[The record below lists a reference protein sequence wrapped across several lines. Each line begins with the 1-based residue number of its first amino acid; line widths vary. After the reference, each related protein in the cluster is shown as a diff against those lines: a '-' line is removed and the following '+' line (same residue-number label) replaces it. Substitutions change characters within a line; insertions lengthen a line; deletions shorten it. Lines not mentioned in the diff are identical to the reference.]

1 MGVHMELEDLETAF
15 QTLSEPPIIANYFDT
30 DTKEGMEV
38 VNRLLY
44 TKYAGDSL
52 GCIPSCFCKH
62 LSGEFYKGRTC
73 PKCFDKVENP
83 VNRDIQ
89 TKVWFETP
97 QNIDAFINPVAFAIL
112 SKAMT
117 DKGINCLLWLC
128 DPKYVFPANKA
139 TSPMFRR
146 LLMNNV
152 HRGINFFFRNFDA
165 IMEICFPIAKAGY
178 NEKVYEI
185 RKFVTEY
192 RQQIFTKHIPMPSNV
207 SFVIE
212 SNDTGQ
218 YTDTTMT
225 MAINAMRIITSI
237 NSSAFRLRQHD
248 VESRVTRAN
257 KELSDF
263 YKLYTF
269 KVLGRKKGIF
279 RHHVFGGRS
288 AFSARAVIT
297 SLSDAHHYQE
307 VHLPWSLS
315 VQLMAEHIKSKLL
328 NEHKYTP
335 KQIDTLLAKSVLNF
349 DPLVSRIIAQ
359 LIEEAPFMGIP
370 ILLQR
375 NPSLKR
381 GSAQMFYVT
390 KVKTDPRD
398 YTISMS
404 VLTLKAPNA
413 DFDGDELNI
422 ILILDRYMH
431 DKLSR
436 LQPHL
441 GTLDLNR
448 PKSISSNLS
457 MPAPVLSTLCNWL
470 NQPIVPDHLAQPWL
484 AQ

>member
-1 MGVHMELEDLETAF
+1 MGVHLEPEDLESAF
-15 QTLSEPPIIANYFDT
+15 NTLTEPPIIANYFNT
-30 DTKEGMEV
+30 DTKEGMEE

-52 GCIPSCFCKH
+52 GSVPRCFCGH
-62 LSGEFYKGRTC
+62 LEGEFKRNRIC
-73 PKCFDKVENP
+73 PKCFVQVENP
-83 VNRDIQ
+83 VDRKIE

-97 QNIDAFINPVAFAIL
+97 RNISAFINPVSFAIL
-112 SKAMT
+112 AKAMK
-117 DKGINCLLWLC
+117 DKSINCLMWLC
-128 DPKYVFPANKA
+128 DPKYVVPHNRN
-139 TSPMFRR
+139 TSPMLRR
-146 LLMNNV
+146 LLMANIP
-152 HRGINFFFRNFDA
+152 RGINAFYERFDE
-165 IMEICFPIAKAGY
+165 IMEICFPISKAGY
-178 NEKVYEI
+178 NERIHEI
-185 RKFVTEY
+185 RSYVTMY
-192 RQQIFTKHIPMPSNV
+192 RHLIFTRHIPMPSNV

-212 SNDTGQ
+212 SNDTGV
-218 YTDTTMT
+218 YTDLTMAK
-225 MAINAMRIITSI
+225 AINAMRIITSI
-237 NSSAFRLRQHD
+237 HNSAFRMGQRE
-248 VESRVTRAN
+248 VESRVARAN
-257 KELSDF
+257 EELAEF
-263 YKLYTF
+263 YKIYTF

-297 SLSDAHHYQE
+297 SLSAPHHYQE

-315 VQLMAEHIKSKLL
+315 VQLLSEHIKSKLL
-328 NEHKYTP
+328 NVHNFTP
-335 KQIDTLLAKSVLNF
+335 RQIDELLAKSVLNF
-349 DPLVSRIIAQ
+349 DPLINMIINQ
-359 LIEEAPFMGIP
+359 LIAESPFMGIP

-381 GSAQMFYVT
+381 GSAQLFYVT

-422 ILILDRYMH
+422 ILILDKDMH

-448 PKSISSNLS
+448 PRRISSNLS
-457 MPAPVLSTLCNWL
+457 MPAPVLSTICNWL
-470 NQPIVPDHLAQPWL
+470 EQPVIPDHLSQPWVP
-484 AQ
+484 